1 MSQEKY
7 KIDSVHEFEARY
19 KQVGGLQVGIPRGV
33 RVEDIENEI
42 IIISFGG
49 RSQLHNK
56 ELAMSFLTAQA
67 ENKRLREALEKI
79 HVGKGLIYCRSKGCL
94 VFGCRNPNKENR
106 ECKRCYWLTA
116 KQALG
121 E

>member
-67 ENKRLREALEKI
+67 ENKRLREALIEIAKTEPSPLFSYNSKDIDKI
-79 HVGKGLIYCRSKGCL
+79 CVI
-94 VFGCRNPNKENR
+94 
-106 ECKRCYWLTA
+106 A

>member
-42 IIISFGG
+42 ANEFEDEKTTEDFDKKV
-49 RSQLHNK
+49 NDVTPK
-56 ELAMSFLTAQA
+56 E
-67 ENKRLREALEKI
+67 
-79 HVGKGLIYCRSKGCL
+79 
-94 VFGCRNPNKENR
+94 
-106 ECKRCYWLTA
+106 
-116 KQALG
+116 
-121 E
+121 